1 MRDSPVRSFTM
12 GDSPMDFLFP
22 RASDKDACFLVVLDW
37 VTRTAYASSEKGIQ
51 WTLLRK
57 LDDDLDLLSHRLQDI
72 QDKVNA
78 LKETAQ
84 RVGLTI
90 S

>member
-1 MRDSPVRSFTM
+1 LEDLEF
-12 GDSPMDFLFP
+12 
-22 RASDKDACFLVVLDW
+22 A
-37 VTRTAYASSEKGIQ
+37 
-51 WTLLRK
+51 
-57 LDDDLDLLSHRLQDI
+57 DDLALLSHRLQDI